1 MNMKKI
7 FWVTAIMV
15 LALLQS
21 TAQMQERGGGN
32 RPPGENVIGK
42 VTAISKDSLT
52 IAQSQGGESVTV
64 KVSDTTR
71 VTRSRQPIN
80 LADIKVDDTIFAR
93 GELKNGVMQAA
104 MLAVV
109 NPEMA
114 QRFAGGGAG
123 GQGARG
129 GVAGFKPE
137 DLGKKF
143 IVGQVKAMNETK
155 LTIARP
161 DGQTQEIEVD
171 ENTSFKKDGASI
183 TLPDIQVGDSIRG
196 RGELKGTTFVPKELV
211 VGGRPMRGL
220 NGPGGNQMPDRMQ
233 PNSASPSTTAP
244 APAAPAPAAP
254 TATPTP
260 K

>member
-1 MNMKKI
+1 MKRM
-7 FWVTAIMV
+7 FWLMAVMI
-15 LALLQS
+15 LALMQAL
-21 TAQMQERGGGN
+21 AQTQERGGGN
-32 RPPGENVIGK
+32 RVPGENMIGK

-52 IAQSQGGESVTV
+52 IAKLEGGESVTI
-64 KVSDTTR
+64 KVSDATR
-71 VTRSRQPIN
+71 VTRSRQPIK
-80 LADIKVDDTIFAR
+80 LEEIKVDETIFAR
-93 GELKNGVMQAA
+93 GELKSGVMQAA
-104 MLAVV
+104 MVAVV

-114 QRFAGGGAG
+114 QRFAEGGTRGA
-123 GQGARG
+123 GARG
-129 GVAGFKPE
+129 AGFKPE
-137 DLGKKF
+137 DMGKKF
-143 IVGQVKAMNETK
+143 IIGQVKAINETK

-183 TLPDIQVGDSIRG
+183 TLPDIQVGDSVRG

-233 PNSASPSTTAP
+233 PNSALPSTPMPSTVTP
-244 APAAPAPAAP
+244 APAAPAPEP
-254 TATPTP
+254 SATPMP